1 MTGKELR
8 KLKRSDLLELLLLQS
23 RENGSELDTQA
34 LETEIKRV
42 RYRKKYWQ
50 ILCSTI
56 GTLLVVAA
64 IAVLVSTLALP
75 VLSIHGTSM
84 QPTLIDD
91 DIVIAARSSNFQ
103 TGDLIAFYYNNKILI
118 KRVIATSGQW
128 VDIDEDG
135 NVYVDDA
142 MIDEPYLPEK
152 SYGDC
157 DITLP
162 YQVPESRVFVM
173 GDNRKISVDS
183 RSTMIGCVSE
193 EQIVG
198 KLLFRVWPF
207 PAIGRLTR
215 P

>member
-23 RENGSELDTQA
+23 RENGSELDTLA

-135 NVYVDDA
+135 NVYVDDV

>member
-50 ILCSTI
+50 ILRSTI

-84 QPTLIDD
+84 QPTLIND

>member
-23 RENGSELDTQA
+23 RENGSDLDTQA

>member
-1 MTGKELR
+1 MTGKELK

-50 ILCSTI
+50 ILRSTI

-64 IAVLVSTLALP
+64 IAVLISTLALP

-84 QPTLIDD
+84 QPTLIDG
-91 DIVIAARSSNFQ
+91 DIVMAARSSNFQ

-128 VDIDEDG
+128 VNIDEDG
-135 NVYVDDA
+135 NVYVDDV
-142 MIDEPYLPEK
+142 MVDEPYLLEK
-152 SYGDC
+152 SFGDC

>member
-23 RENGSELDTQA
+23 RENGFELDTQA

-50 ILCSTI
+50 ILRSTI

>member
-23 RENGSELDTQA
+23 RENGSELDTLA